1 MTRLSMI
8 AAAVAV
14 LAAVSGG
21 FYLLINDSSDSGM
34 EIIFPTATP
43 AAEVTA
49 YVSGAVRSP
58 GVFTVEEGD
67 RVAGLVE
74 AAGGVTEDA
83 DMSAVNL
90 AARVKDED
98 HWHVPRIGEAPAPQP
113 PGAQSDAIDINSAD
127 EELLKRLPGIGEVKA
142 RAIISFREAN
152 GPFSSAD
159 GLLEVN
165 GIGAAT
171 LEAIRDL
178 VEAR

>member
-1 MTRLSMI
+1 LRRETGWPAWSR
-8 AAAVAV
+8 
-14 LAAVSGG
+14 
-21 FYLLINDSSDSGM
+21 
-34 EIIFPTATP
+34 PP
-43 AAEVTA
+43 AA
-49 YVSGAVRSP
+49 S
-58 GVFTVEEGD
+58 
-67 RVAGLVE
+67 
-74 AAGGVTEDA
+74 
-83 DMSAVNL
+83 
-90 AARVKDED
+90 
-98 HWHVPRIGEAPAPQP
+98 PRIGEAPAPQP